1 MIMKQLL
8 LLAGLMLAL
17 FVSGCQKSAPDT
29 GVKIPPAVS
38 DEQAASQNITPKT
51 VQANV
56 FLTLAYDEFDQPP
69 KAQDLTILLNGDLV
83 TDGLKDGTLS
93 LSLAPGTYDLQ
104 VKSADPRS
112 AARKSFT
119 VAQGQKL
126 ETSFVL
132 KSEALSL
139 LGDYEIKMIGV
150 DDNGSIDASA
160 PFAIGVF
167 DKNADL
173 LPFDNL
179 SMVMITPIETG
190 SFTVDVGGSRT
201 GRGTFLQNKLT
212 LDGTMASLPEAEFKN
227 LFQTLGAGQFEI
239 EASLYDSVND
249 KIYEQVFFIEI
260 GL

>member
-17 FVSGCQKSAPDT
+17 FVSGCQKSTPET

-56 FLTLAYDEFDQPP
+56 FLTLAYDEFDQTPQ
-69 KAQDLTILLNGDLV
+69 AQDLTILLNGDLV
-83 TDGLKDGTLS
+83 TDGYKDGALS

-104 VKSADPRS
+104 VKSAEPRS
-112 AARKSFT
+112 AARQSFT
-119 VAQGQKL
+119 VSQGQKL
-126 ETSFVL
+126 EKSFTL
-132 KSEALSL
+132 KSEALGL
-139 LGDYEIKMIGV
+139 LGDYKIQMIGA
-150 DDNGSIDASA
+150 DGNGIIDPRA

-167 DKNADL
+167 DENGNL

-179 SMVMITPIETG
+179 SMVMIKPIETG
-190 SFTVDVGGSRT
+190 SFTVNVGGRAI

-212 LDGTMASLPEAEFKN
+212 LNGVQASLPEAEAEE
-227 LFQTLGAGQFEI
+227 LYQTLGPGQFEI

-249 KIYEQVFFIEI
+249 KIYGQVIFVEI
-260 GL
+260 GG